1 MVQRFGLALTVGF
14 ATAAVVDLVV
24 LLTSGMSVTT
34 LLSSFLGA
42 LVAGSFFVEPIR
54 GGGKVGITVALVD
67 AIVLRPIIAMLLY
80 QAGLVPLPEEPMPGT
95 ELSNLPFL
103 VVAMFVSLAIELS
116 IGFGG
121 GFLGAYLRRV
131 LAPVKP
137 PTAPGVCP
145 YCGAKVP
152 PEAVYCPYCGSKV
165 RET

>member
-1 MVQRFGLALTVGF
+1 MAQKLGLALIAGF
-14 ATAAVVDLVV
+14 MTAAVINLVV
-24 LLTSGMSVTT
+24 LLTAGMSVTT
-34 LLSSFLGA
+34 LLSSFLGG
-42 LVAGSFFVEPIR
+42 LVAGSFFIEPIR
-54 GGGKVGITVALVD
+54 DGGKVGIMIALVD
-67 AIVLRPIIAMLLY
+67 AVLLRPTIAMLLY
-80 QAGLVPLPEEPMPGT
+80 QVGLVSLPEEPLPGA

-103 VVAMFVSLAIELS
+103 IVAMLVSLAIELS

-121 GFLGAYLRRV
+121 GFLGAYLRKI

-152 PEAVYCPYCGSKV
+152 LEAIYCPYCGAKL